1 MTQRDNLAMKK
12 CPQIYELKSVT
23 ILVWNELHLRSK
35 ASGIWQSD
43 KIDKHFFHYK
53 TLVNF
58 SNCRCNNR
66 QTLFK
71 FQKNLSIF
79 RISKNRQMLFHYFKT
94 LVIFWL
100 FTQRSTN
107 IIIKTLG
114 KFFPPLQKSTDTFS
128 QHKNL

>member
-1 MTQRDNLAMKK
+1 MTGFLLRIFTNNEADFFRFSNAFGPYEHFGILK
-12 CPQIYELKSVT
+12 CHQIT

-35 ASGIWQSD
+35 ASGLWQSD
-43 KIDKHFFHYK
+43 KIDEHFFHYK

-71 FQKNLSIF
+71 FQNNLSIF
-79 RISKNRQMLFHYFKT
+79 KISKNRQMLFHYFKT
-94 LVIFWL
+94 L

-107 IIIKTLG
+107 T
-114 KFFPPLQKSTDTFS
+114 
-128 QHKNL
+128 